1 MSAERTFLPNG
12 NYNIKSI
19 FSDSLYLNTVSKSLT
34 FSNGS
39 SANNQNGM

>member
-1 MSAERTFLPNG
+1 MSVERTFLPNG

-19 FSDSLYLNTVSKSLT
+19 FSGSLYLNPVSKSLT
-34 FSNGS
+34 FSNES